1 MSKPR
6 VPHGEGNHWHQ
17 DQWRER
23 FRILF
28 YQNVAGAVLT
38 NADGV
43 IVDCNQRF
51 ARIFGFESRD
61 HVLTRSAWD
70 FYFDKTERIRLI
82 DRLRSV
88 GKCPAEEVR
97 LRGWNGL
104 PVWVLTTR
112 AVLGFR
118 DGRPELLLG
127 TAIDVTDPKLI
138 EAGKQSSHEDADPAS
153 AYLEHTRNR
162 IDVLQQKLSTLLV
175 RASGAIQPNNLQGI
189 TRAEIRDFFLVLEE
203 MKMIMSEIALI
214 NLPERQ

>member
-1 MSKPR
+1 MSTPR
-6 VPHGEGNHWHQ
+6 VPHGEGNHWHE

-70 FYFDKTERIRLI
+70 FYFDKTERNRLI
-82 DRLRSV
+82 DRLGSH

-112 AVLGFR
+112 AVLSFR
-118 DGRPELLLG
+118 GGRPELLLG
-127 TAIDVTDPKLI
+127 TAIDVTDPGMTQS
-138 EAGKQSSHEDADPAS
+138 GKKTNKEDADPVL
-153 AYLEHTRNR
+153 AYRENVRNQ
-162 IDVLQQKLSTLLV
+162 IDALQRKLSTLLV
-175 RASGAIQPNNLQGI
+175 RASGAIQPNNLHRI
-189 TRAEIRDFFLVLEE
+189 SRAEIRDFYLVLEE
-203 MKMIMSEIALI
+203 MKMIMSEVALI
-214 NLPERQ
+214 NLPER

>member
-1 MSKPR
+1 MSTPR
-6 VPHGEGNHWHQ
+6 VPHGEGNHWHE

-51 ARIFGFESRD
+51 ARIFGFDSRD

-70 FYFDKTERIRLI
+70 FYFDKTERNTLI
-82 DRLRSV
+82 DRLRSH

-97 LRGWNGL
+97 LRGRNGL

-118 DGRPELLLG
+118 GGHPELLLG
-127 TAIDVTDPKLI
+127 TAIDVTDPGMTQS
-138 EAGKQSSHEDADPAS
+138 GKHVNNDEDDPAL
-153 AYLEHTRNR
+153 AYRENARKQ
-162 IDVLQQKLSTLLV
+162 IDALQRKLSTLLV
-175 RASGAIQPNNLQGI
+175 RASGAIQPNNLQQI
-189 TRAEIRDFFLVLEE
+189 SRAEIRDFFLVLEE
-203 MKMIMSEIALI
+203 MKMIMSEVALI
-214 NLPERQ
+214 NLPER